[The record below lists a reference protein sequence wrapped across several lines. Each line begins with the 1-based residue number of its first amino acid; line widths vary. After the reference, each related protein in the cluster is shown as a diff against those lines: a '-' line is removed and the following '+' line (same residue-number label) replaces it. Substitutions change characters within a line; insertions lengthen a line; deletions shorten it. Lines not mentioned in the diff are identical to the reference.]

1 VYSRVGGNGNGPA
14 GIFIGNVFRT
24 GNDNFS
30 SDSTLKDSIVDITG
44 ALSVL
49 AQLQPKSYVFKR
61 DSFPYLNLPE
71 GHQFGLIA
79 QSVDSIVPELVADFI
94 HPEVKDTNGTV
105 LIDSINIKS
114 INYTGLIPLLVSGIN
129 ELNATTVKNCEPSTI
144 PNRIPVWHDSLKTLC
159 ASNIHSD
166 NGRVGINITAPI
178 ATLDVDGAADTVG
191 INATGLIIGITS
203 YGDTMG
209 GHFEGQ
215 YVGAHGFAIGT
226 MPYHAGVAGI
236 SENATDLNIGVVGYV
251 DAATDTVKNAG
262 VYGIGKG
269 SEFLNVGLHGEAP
282 FESETASN
290 VAVSGLAGNSNG
302 ENIAGK
308 FVVDNQGTGVNI
320 GVYCTADTPGFALVI
335 VGDITY
341 TGTAYHVSDQ
351 QLKKNVED
359 ISNAT
364 DIISR
369 LHPKEYEYK
378 QEDYPYIKLPNGI
391 QRGLLAQ
398 EVQQVLPDLVRD
410 ITLPAKRDTSGKI
423 LAPQAEFKGINYEGF
438 TPIILKALQE
448 QQAMID
454 SLARELAEVKSRM
467 NNCCGSEIQYRN
479 NGTGEYTQEETH
491 QQSIKLSNHQQILL
505 NQNQPNPFAESTVI
519 DYIVP
524 ENAASAE
531 MHFTTLSGFVI
542 RTVALQTGKGRL
554 TVFAQDLSSG
564 IYSYSLVVDGKVME
578 TKKMVKTR

>member
-1 VYSRVGGNGNGPA
+1 
-14 GIFIGNVFRT
+14 
-24 GNDNFS
+24 
-30 SDSTLKDSIVDITG
+30 
-44 ALSVL
+44 
-49 AQLQPKSYVFKR
+49 
-61 DSFPYLNLPE
+61 
-71 GHQFGLIA
+71 
-79 QSVDSIVPELVADFI
+79 
-94 HPEVKDTNGTV
+94 
-105 LIDSINIKS
+105 
-114 INYTGLIPLLVSGIN
+114 
-129 ELNATTVKNCEPSTI
+129 
-144 PNRIPVWHDSLKTLC
+144 
-159 ASNIHSD
+159 
-166 NGRVGINITAPI
+166 
-178 ATLDVDGAADTVG
+178 
-191 INATGLIIGITS
+191 
-203 YGDTMG
+203 
-209 GHFEGQ
+209 
-215 YVGAHGFAIGT
+215 
-226 MPYHAGVAGI
+226 
-236 SENATDLNIGVVGYV
+236 
-251 DAATDTVKNAG
+251 
-262 VYGIGKG
+262 
-269 SEFLNVGLHGEAP
+269 
-282 FESETASN
+282 
-290 VAVSGLAGNSNG
+290 
-302 ENIAGK
+302 
-308 FVVDNQGTGVNI
+308 
-320 GVYCTADTPGFALVI
+320 DTPGFALVI
-335 VGDITY
+335 EGDITY
-341 TGTAYHVSDQ
+341 SGTAYYVSDQ